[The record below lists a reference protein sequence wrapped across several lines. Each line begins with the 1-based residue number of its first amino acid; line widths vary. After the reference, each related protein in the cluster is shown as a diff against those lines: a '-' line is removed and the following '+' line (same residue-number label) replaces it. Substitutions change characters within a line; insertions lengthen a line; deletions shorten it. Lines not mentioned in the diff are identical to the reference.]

1 MPEREAKRTAGDT
14 GSAGRQNRPYQPF
27 RRRPGMLRGLHGE
40 TVETIGSRI
49 VNGYYEPGSQL
60 PPQQLERELGISSTV
75 LREAMRV
82 LAAKGLVESRQK
94 LGTLVMPRSA
104 WSLLDADL
112 LRWQEGNEDAS
123 FLDDLAEMR
132 FIIEPAA
139 ASLAALRRTDQ
150 DLEQLR
156 SALQAMIDAGTDAPG
171 VIDADLAFHRA
182 LLHAAHNELLTRMEF
197 ILESGLRARDM
208 LVHNR
213 SEWPDSVPVHTAILT
228 AIEATDSVGAEQAVL
243 ELLDQSVMDTGQAGQ
258 REAPRRETGQRE
270 AAGHDGAAE

>member
-1 MPEREAKRTAGDT
+1 VPEREAKHAAEDSGA
-14 GSAGRQNRPYQPF
+14 AGRETRSYTPP

-49 VNGYYEPGSQL
+49 VKGYYEPGRQL

-82 LAAKGLVESRQK
+82 LAAKGLLESRQK
-94 LGTLVMPRSA
+94 LGTVVMPRSA

-139 ASLAALRRTDQ
+139 ASLAAARRSDDDLQRLRD
-150 DLEQLR
+150 
-156 SALQAMIDAGTDAPG
+156 ALQSMIDAGTDGTG

-182 LLHAAHNELLTRMEF
+182 LLDAAHNELLTRMEVV
-197 ILESGLRARDM
+197 LESGLRARDM
-208 LVHNR
+208 LVHGR
-213 SEWPDSVPVHTAILT
+213 SGWPDSVPVHRAILT
-228 AIEATDSVGAEQAVL
+228 AVEAGDSDAAEQAVL
-243 ELLDQSVMDTGQAGQ
+243 DLLDQAVIDTGQARPEQ
-258 REAPRRETGQRE
+258 RDE
-270 AAGHDGAAE
+270 AAE

>member
-1 MPEREAKRTAGDT
+1 VPEREAKPAT
-14 GSAGRQNRPYQPF
+14 GKSGATSSDDRSYQPL
-27 RRRPGMLRGLHGE
+27 RKRPGMLRGLHGE

-60 PPQQLERELGISSTV
+60 TPQQLEAELGISSTV

-82 LAAKGLVESRQK
+82 LAAKGLVESRQR
-94 LGTLVMPRSA
+94 LGTVVTPRSA

-112 LRWQEGNEDAS
+112 LRWQEGHEDAS

-139 ASLAALRRTDQ
+139 ASLAALRRTDK
-150 DLEQLR
+150 DLEHLR
-156 SALQAMIDAGTDAPG
+156 DALQAMIDAGTDGTG
-171 VIDADLAFHRA
+171 VIDADLAFHRG
-182 LLHAAHNELLTRMEF
+182 LLLAAHNELLTRMEF

-213 SEWPDSVPVHTAILT
+213 SDWPDSVPVHTAIFT
-228 AIEATDSVGAEQAVL
+228 AVEAGDSIAAERAVL
-243 ELLDQSVMDTGQAGQ
+243 DLLDQSVMDTGQAGRGQ
-258 REAPRRETGQRE
+258 TDRGQAAPERDR
-270 AAGHDGAAE
+270 AAE

>member
-1 MPEREAKRTAGDT
+1 MPEREAKPTAG
-14 GSAGRQNRPYQPF
+14 GAGAAGRENRSYQPF

-49 VNGYYEPGSQL
+49 VNGHYEPGSQL
-60 PPQQLERELGISSTV
+60 PPQQLERELGISATV

-94 LGTLVMPRSA
+94 LGTVVTPRSA
-104 WSLLDADL
+104 WSLLDADVM
-112 LRWQEGNEDAS
+112 RWQEGNEDAS

-132 FIIEPAA
+132 FILEPAA
-139 ASLAALRRTDQ
+139 ASLAAHRRTDQ
-150 DLEQLR
+150 DLERLHD
-156 SALQAMIDAGTDAPG
+156 AIQAMIDAGTNGPG

-213 SEWPDSVPVHTAILT
+213 SDWPDSVPVHNAILT
-228 AIEATDSVGAEQAVL
+228 AIEACDTVAAEQAVL
-243 ELLDQSVMDTGQAGQ
+243 DLLDQSIMDAGQARPAQ
-258 REAPRRETGQRE
+258 DRPEQDTAEQ
-270 AAGHDGAAE
+270 DKAAE

>member
-1 MPEREAKRTAGDT
+1 VPEREPESAARKPGAASGDER
-14 GSAGRQNRPYQPF
+14 AYRPL
-27 RRRPGMLRGLHGE
+27 RKRPGMLRGLHGE

-60 PPQQLERELGISSTV
+60 TPQQLEGELGISSTV

-82 LAAKGLVESRQK
+82 LAAKGLVESRQR
-94 LGTLVMPRSA
+94 LGTVVTPRSA

-139 ASLAALRRTDQ
+139 ASLAALRRGDQ
-150 DLEQLR
+150 DLEDLR
-156 SALQAMIDAGTDAPG
+156 DALQAMIDAGSDSAG

-182 LLHAAHNELLTRMEF
+182 LLRAAHNELLTRMEF

-213 SEWPDSVPVHTAILT
+213 SHWPDSVPVHTAIFT
-228 AIEATDSVGAEQAVL
+228 AIEAGDSVAAEQAVL
-243 ELLDQSVMDTGQAGQ
+243 DLLDQSVLDTGQARHTAGG
-258 REAPRRETGQRE
+258 TGQ
-270 AAGHDGAAE
+270 AAPERGKAAE

>member
-1 MPEREAKRTAGDT
+1 MPEREAKPAAGDP
-14 GSAGRQNRPYQPF
+14 GAAGRGNRSYQPF
-27 RRRPGMLRGLHGE
+27 RRRPGMLLRGLHGE

-60 PPQQLERELGISSTV
+60 PPQQLEQELGISSTV

-94 LGTLVMPRSA
+94 LGTVVTPRSA

-112 LRWQEGNEDAS
+112 MRWQEGNEDAS

-139 ASLAALRRTDQ
+139 ASLAAQRRTDQ

-156 SALQAMIDAGTDAPG
+156 DALQAMIDAGTNGSG

-213 SEWPDSVPVHTAILT
+213 SDWPDSVPVHNAILR
-228 AIEATDSVGAEQAVL
+228 AVEASDTIAAEQAVL
-243 ELLDQSVMDTGQAGQ
+243 DLLDQSIMDTGQANTG
-258 REAPRRETGQRE
+258 RANAAPDDHGK
-270 AAGHDGAAE
+270 AAE

>member
-1 MPEREAKRTAGDT
+1 MPESEAKDR
-14 GSAGRQNRPYQPF
+14 SYQPL
-27 RRRPGMLRGLHGE
+27 RKRPGMLRGLHGE

-60 PPQQLERELGISSTV
+60 PPQQLEHELGISASV

-94 LGTLVMPRSA
+94 LGTIVTPRSA

-112 LRWQEGNEDAS
+112 LRWQEGNEDTS
-123 FLDDLAEMR
+123 FLDDLAEIR

-150 DLEQLR
+150 DLR
-156 SALQAMIDAGTDAPG
+156 DIHDALQAMIDAGADGSG

-182 LLHAAHNELLTRMEF
+182 LLNAAHNELLTRMEF

-208 LVHNR
+208 IVHNR
-213 SEWPDSVPVHTAILT
+213 SEWPDSVPVHNAILT
-228 AIEATDSVGAEQAVL
+228 AVEAGDSTAAEHAVL
-243 ELLDQSVMDTGQAGQ
+243 ALLDQSIMDIGRIGPDHGQA
-258 REAPRRETGQRE
+258 
-270 AAGHDGAAE
+270 AE

>member
-1 MPEREAKRTAGDT
+1 VPEREANKTAGDPGAT
-14 GSAGRQNRPYQPF
+14 GRETRSYQPF

-60 PPQQLERELGISSTV
+60 PPQQLEQELGISSTV
-75 LREAMRV
+75 FREAMRV

-94 LGTLVMPRSA
+94 LGTVVMPRSS
-104 WSLLDADL
+104 WSLLDTDL

-123 FLDDLAEMR
+123 FLDDLAETR

-150 DLEQLR
+150 DLERLR
-156 SALQAMIDAGTDAPG
+156 VALQAMIDASTDGTGA
-171 VIDADLAFHRA
+171 IDADLAFHQA

-213 SEWPDSVPVHTAILT
+213 SGWPDSVPVHNAILT
-228 AIEATDSVGAEQAVL
+228 AVEAGDSGAAEQAVL
-243 ELLDQSVMDTGQAGQ
+243 DLLDQSIMDTGQAGPG
-258 REAPRRETGQRE
+258 RDGPDVARPERRGEAT
-270 AAGHDGAAE
+270 AG

>member
-1 MPEREAKRTAGDT
+1 MPEREAKPAT
-14 GSAGRQNRPYQPF
+14 GKSGTTSSDDRSYMPLRK
-27 RRRPGMLRGLHGE
+27 RPGMLRGLHGE

-49 VNGYYEPGSQL
+49 VNGYYESGSQL
-60 PPQQLERELGISSTV
+60 PPQQLEQELGISSTV

-94 LGTLVMPRSA
+94 LGTVVMPRSA

-150 DLEQLR
+150 DIERLR
-156 SALQAMIDAGTDAPG
+156 DALQAMIDAGKHGTE

-213 SEWPDSVPVHTAILT
+213 SDWPDSVPVHTAILT
-228 AIEATDSVGAEQAVL
+228 SIEAGDSSAAEQAVL
-243 ELLDQSVMDTGQAGQ
+243 DLLDQSIMDTGQASSEQPGEPAEQ
-258 REAPRRETGQRE
+258 PGK
-270 AAGHDGAAE
+270 AAE

>member
-1 MPEREAKRTAGDT
+1 MPEREAKQTAGSP
-14 GSAGRQNRPYQPF
+14 GVAGGENRSYQPF

-49 VNGYYEPGSQL
+49 VNGYYQPGSHL
-60 PPQQLERELGISSTV
+60 PPQQLEHELGISATV

-94 LGTLVMPRSA
+94 LGTVVTPRSA
-104 WSLLDADL
+104 WSLLDADM
-112 LRWQEGNEDAS
+112 LRWQERNEDAS

-139 ASLAALRRTDQ
+139 ASLAALRRTDA
-150 DLEQLR
+150 DLERLHEALR
-156 SALQAMIDAGTDAPG
+156 AMIDAGTDGPG

-182 LLHAAHNELLTRMEF
+182 LLHGAHNELLTRMEF
-197 ILESGLRARDM
+197 ILESGLRARDT

-213 SEWPDSVPVHTAILT
+213 SEWPDSVPVHNAILT
-228 AIEATDSVGAEQAVL
+228 AVEAGDAVAAEQAVL
-243 ELLDQSVMDTGQAGQ
+243 DLLDQSVMDARG
-258 REAPRRETGQRE
+258 E
-270 AAGHDGAAE
+270 AAE

>member
-1 MPEREAKRTAGDT
+1 VQERKAKRAAGDLGAT
-14 GSAGRQNRPYQPF
+14 ATKDRSYQPV
-27 RRRPGMLRGLHGE
+27 RRRPGMLRGLYGE

-60 PPQQLERELGISSTV
+60 PPQQLEHELGISGTV

-94 LGTLVMPRSA
+94 LGTVVMPRSA

-139 ASLAALRRTDQ
+139 ASLAALRCTDQ
-150 DLEQLR
+150 DLEQLHD
-156 SALQAMIDAGTDAPG
+156 ALQAMIDAGTDGTG

-182 LLHAAHNELLTRMEF
+182 LLNAAHNELLTRMEF
-197 ILESGLRARDM
+197 ILESGLRARNM

-213 SEWPDSVPVHTAILT
+213 SDWPDSIPVHNAIL
-228 AIEATDSVGAEQAVL
+228 AAVEARDSTRAEQAVL
-243 ELLDQSVMDTGQAGQ
+243 DLLDQAVIDTGQARPG
-258 REAPRRETGQRE
+258 PRGE
-270 AAGHDGAAE
+270 AAE

>member
-1 MPEREAKRTAGDT
+1 MPEREAKPAAGDPGET
-14 GSAGRQNRPYQPF
+14 SRENRSYQPF
-27 RRRPGMLRGLHGE
+27 KRRSGMLRGLHGE

-49 VNGYYEPGSQL
+49 VNGYYQPGRQL
-60 PPQQLERELGISSTV
+60 PPQQLEHELGISSTV

-94 LGTLVMPRSA
+94 LGTVVTPRSA

-112 LRWQEGNEDAS
+112 MRWQEGNEDAS

-150 DLEQLR
+150 DLEHLR
-156 SALQAMIDAGTDAPG
+156 DALQAMIDAGTDG
-171 VIDADLAFHRA
+171 TSVIDADLAFHRA

-208 LVHNR
+208 IVHNR
-213 SEWPDSVPVHTAILT
+213 SEWPDSVPVHNAIFTAV
-228 AIEATDSVGAEQAVL
+228 EAGDSAAAEQAVL
-243 ELLDQSVMDTGQAGQ
+243 DLLDQSIMDVGQAEPKHGK
-258 REAPRRETGQRE
+258 
-270 AAGHDGAAE
+270 AAE

>member
-1 MPEREAKRTAGDT
+1 VPESEPKRTAGDS
-14 GSAGRQNRPYQPF
+14 GSAGRENRSYQPF

-49 VNGYYEPGSQL
+49 VKGYYEPGSQL
-60 PPQQLERELGISSTV
+60 PPQQLEHELGISSTV

-82 LAAKGLVESRQK
+82 LADKGLVESRQK
-94 LGTLVMPRSA
+94 VGTVIMPRSA
-104 WSLLDADL
+104 WRLLDADL

-132 FIIEPAA
+132 FIFEPATA
-139 ASLAALRRTDQ
+139 RLAAFRRTDH
-150 DLEQLR
+150 DLGQLR
-156 SALQAMIDAGTDAPG
+156 DALQAMIDAGTDGSG

-213 SEWPDSVPVHTAILT
+213 SDWPDSVPAHNAILT
-228 AIEATDSVGAEQAVL
+228 AVEARDSAAAEQAVL
-243 ELLDQSVMDTGQAGQ
+243 ELLDQAIVDIGQAGPEQ
-258 REAPRRETGQRE
+258 RGK
-270 AAGHDGAAE
+270 AAE